1 MRPAPKTPAAALR
14 GHPALSSALVSTT
27 QPRPNEE
34 ETVRAQDPRAA
45 GHEPRE
51 LRGLAQH
58 YLKDLV
64 YGANDGIITTFAVVA
79 GVAGAQLE
87 ARIVLIL
94 GFANL
99 LADGFSMGASNF
111 LSIRSDEAVRVSSG
125 HAVLEPFPARHSLAT
140 FAAFIVAGVVP
151 LLSYVMALGDYSF
164 AVAVGMTLA
173 TLFIVG
179 AARSFVTDVRWWR
192 GGLEMLTVGS
202 IAAAVAYG
210 VGAFVDG
217 VVSA

>member
-1 MRPAPKTPAAALR
+1 MDAKD
-14 GHPALSSALVSTT
+14 S
-27 QPRPNEE
+27 
-34 ETVRAQDPRAA
+34 RAA
-45 GHEPRE
+45 DGHEPNE

-79 GVAGAQLE
+79 GVTGAQLE
-87 ARIVLIL
+87 PRIVLIL

-111 LSIRSDEAVRVSSG
+111 LSIRSDEAVRLASG
-125 HAVLEPFPARHSLAT
+125 QAVLEPFPTRHSVAT
-140 FAAFIVAGVVP
+140 FVAFVIAGVVP
-151 LLSYVMALGDYSF
+151 LISYVMTLGEYQF
-164 AVAVGMTLA
+164 VAAVGMTLT
-173 TLFIVG
+173 TLFMVG

>member
-1 MRPAPKTPAAALR
+1 MNPKD
-14 GHPALSSALVSTT
+14 S
-27 QPRPNEE
+27 
-34 ETVRAQDPRAA
+34 RAAA
-45 GHEPRE
+45 GHEPKE

-111 LSIRSDEAVRVSSG
+111 LSIRSDEAARSASG
-125 HAVLEPFPARHSLAT
+125 RAALEPFPTRHSLVT
-140 FAAFIVAGVVP
+140 FAAFVIAGIVP
-151 LLSYVMALGDYSF
+151 LLSYVVTIDGQRFLMAVVL
-164 AVAVGMTLA
+164 TLS
-173 TLFIVG
+173 TLFAVG
-179 AARSFVTDVRWWR
+179 AARSLVTDVRWWR
-192 GGLEMLTVGS
+192 GGLEMLSV
-202 IAAAVAYG
+202 
-210 VGAFVDG
+210 
-217 VVSA
+217 